1 VKAGVRQVDSPPLWP
16 YFEGMKQTSLLKRPL
31 PYRYYNLT
39 VVLIAL
45 NIGIYLITMLFRS
58 TLGYLAL
65 TPLYVFRYHAYWQ
78 IFTYMFVHGSP
89 GHILLNM
96 IVLFIFGVPLERRLG
111 SYEFLLYY
119 LVAGIGAGLV
129 SLTMNASV
137 VGASGAIFALLLAFA
152 TLFPDSR
159 IFVFG
164 ILPLRAPVA
173 VLVFA
178 GLELFF
184 QLSGT
189 RGGIAHLTHLAGLL
203 FGYLYF
209 VARLGINPLQVFLRR
224 R

>member
-1 VKAGVRQVDSPPLWP
+1 
-16 YFEGMKQTSLLKRPL
+16 MKQTNLMKRPL
-31 PYRYYNLT
+31 PYRFYNLT
-39 VVLIAL
+39 LVLIVL
-45 NIGIYLITMLFRS
+45 NVAVFLINNLFRN

-65 TPLYVFRYHAYWQ
+65 TPRYVLAYHAYWQ
-78 IFTYMFVHGSP
+78 LLTYMFVHGSF

-96 IVLFIFGVPLERRLG
+96 IILFIFGVPLEQKLG

-119 LVAGIGAGLV
+119 LIAGIGAGLV

-173 VLVFA
+173 VLLFA
-178 GLELFF
+178 GLELFY
-184 QLSGT
+184 QLTGV
-189 RGGIAHLTHLAGLL
+189 RGGVAHLTHLAGLL

-209 VARLGINPLQVFLRR
+209 IVRLGINPIQVFLRR

>member
-1 VKAGVRQVDSPPLWP
+1 
-16 YFEGMKQTSLLKRPL
+16 MNQTSFLKRPL

-45 NIGIYLITMLFRS
+45 NVAIFLINVLFPR

-65 TPLYVFRYHAYWQ
+65 TPLYVIRYRAYWQ
-78 IFTYMFVHGSP
+78 LFTYMFVHGGT

-96 IVLFIFGVPLERRLG
+96 LILFIFGVPLEERLG

-119 LVAGIGAGLV
+119 LIAGIGAGLV

-137 VGASGAIFALLLAFA
+137 VGASGAIYALLLAFA

-159 IFVFG
+159 IYVFG

-173 VLVFA
+173 VLAFA
-178 GLELFF
+178 GFELFF

-189 RGGIAHLTHLAGLL
+189 RVGIAHLTHLAGLL

-209 VARLGINPLQVFLRR
+209 IFRLGINPIRVFLRR